1 MNGAEQTVAMIGAS
15 VPIELVLA
23 AGMRPVRLS
32 GAPRPT
38 PFADVYG
45 IDQLDGPTTAAFEQ
59 LLEGSFR
66 FALIGSDTLPQI
78 VLFQALREIQRVEPV
93 EALPD
98 FALVDLL
105 HLPYR
110 TTARYDR
117 GQVARI
123 VGVLEGWSGQVI
135 DDERL
140 RAAIEATNESR
151 RRAARDSELRA
162 EGSAPG
168 EGVRVY
174 LTGSAPEDPAVYD
187 LLKSGGFVIVGE
199 EHAGVGIPLGDGIRL
214 EGDLLAALAEHYQL
228 ANVVTR
234 RSIADR
240 AAYVTA
246 AALSAGAE
254 AVVSFTYAHD
264 GTTPWDVP
272 SLREA
277 SEAAGLRFVS
287 LPPQPFGAVDPEAIV
302 L

>member
-1 MNGAEQTVAMIGAS
+1 MESAQRSVAVVGAA
-15 VPIELVLA
+15 VPIELVFA
-23 AGMRPVRLS
+23 AGLVPVRLS

-38 PFADVYG
+38 PLADAYG
-45 IDQLDGPTTAAFEQ
+45 IGELDGPTTAAFEQ
-59 LLEGSFR
+59 LLEGSYR
-66 FALIGSDTLPQI
+66 FALIGSDTLPQTI
-78 VLFQALREIQRVEPV
+78 LFQALREIQRVEPV

-98 FALVDLL
+98 FALVDVL

-117 GQVARI
+117 GQLVRI
-123 VGVLEGWSGQVI
+123 VGVLERWSGQTI
-135 DDERL
+135 GNEGL

-151 RRAARDSELRA
+151 RQAARDAELQA
-162 EGSAPG
+162 ERSAPH

-174 LTGSAPEDPAVYD
+174 LTGTAPEDPVVYA
-187 LLKSGGFVIVGE
+187 LLASRGCAIVGE
-199 EHAGVGIPLGDGIRL
+199 EHASSGIPLGDEISL

-228 ANVVTR
+228 ANVATR

-254 AVVSFTYAHD
+254 AIVSFTYAHD

-277 SEAAGLRFVS
+277 AEAAGLRFVS

>member
-1 MNGAEQTVAMIGAS
+1 MQSVGVIGAA
-15 VPIELVLA
+15 VPVELVLA

-38 PFADVYG
+38 PLANAYG
-45 IDQLDGPTTAAFEQ
+45 IGELDGPTTAMFEQ
-59 LLEGSFR
+59 LLEGAFCY
-66 FALIGSDTLPQI
+66 ALIGSDTLPQI

-93 EALPD
+93 DALPE

-117 GQVARI
+117 GQLVRI
-123 VGVLEGWSGQVI
+123 VGVLEEWSGRPI

-140 RAAIEATNESR
+140 RAAIEETNESR
-151 RRAARDSELRA
+151 RRDTA
-162 EGSAPG
+162 EPAPHG
-168 EGVRVY
+168 GVRVY
-174 LTGSAPEDPAVYD
+174 LTGSAPEDTAVYE
-187 LLKSGGFVIVGE
+187 LLESRGCLIVGE
-199 EHAGVGIPLGDGIRL
+199 EHGRGVIARGEAISLD
-214 EGDLLAALAEHYQL
+214 GDLLGALAEHYQL
-228 ANVVTR
+228 ANVPTR

-246 AALSAGAE
+246 AAVAAGAE
-254 AVVSFTYAHD
+254 AVVSFTYIHD

-277 SEAAGLRFVS
+277 AEAAGLRFVA
-287 LPPQPFGAVDPEAIV
+287 LPPQAFGAVEPEAIV